1 MLGFMGMP
9 GTQIYA
15 TTDLALGTAGKP
27 TRVFSVNYTSGGTA
41 SAVILRNGTAA
52 TDTIFVRLDG
62 TINKGTTWSDP
73 NGLLFPAGCFVDVD
87 ANTASCAVSFTQ
99 EV

>member
-1 MLGFMGMP
+1 MPNIGMP
-9 GTQIYA
+9 GTQYFT

-27 TRVFSVNYTSGGTA
+27 TRVFSVSYTSGGTA
-41 SAVILRNGTAA
+41 SVVILRNGTSA
-52 TDTIFVRLDG
+52 TDAIYVRLDG
-62 TINKGTTWSDP
+62 TINKGTTWNDP

-87 ANTASCAVSFTQ
+87 ANTASCAVSFQQ